1 MTSMSYAFSA
11 ACPAQECK
19 IDPGCNSWR
28 HLIKGAKLLHSFIC
42 FTFFI
47 MLVVCCMVV
56 WIFCVVLGY
65 NYVSNGDWILRRLGV
80 CIDQEIGWEYC
91 MKNIPLGRTYGFET

>member
-1 MTSMSYAFSA
+1 
-11 ACPAQECK
+11 
-19 IDPGCNSWR
+19 
-28 HLIKGAKLLHSFIC
+28 
-42 FTFFI
+42 
-47 MLVVCCMVV
+47 MVV